1 MKLGIL
7 VNSNKNLGH
16 IEGITMVALGA
27 GHDLSIFVMDEGVR
41 LFRENSFL
49 QLTALG
55 GVDTSYCDHSA
66 RERDIL
72 KEELPGNLVCG
83 SQYNNAL
90 MNHDCDRVI
99 VL

>member
-1 MKLGIL
+1 MRLGIL
-7 VNSNKNLGH
+7 INSKKSLAH

-27 GHDLSIFVMDEGVR
+27 GHAVSIFVMDEGVM
-41 LFRENSFL
+41 LLREGNFL
-49 QLTALG
+49 KLTALD

-66 RERDIL
+66 RERGVL
-72 KEELPGNLVCG
+72 KEDMPGNIVCG

>member
-1 MKLGIL
+1 MRLGIL
-7 VNSNKNLGH
+7 INSKKSLSH

-27 GHDLSIFVMDEGVR
+27 GHAVSIFVMDEGVM
-41 LFRENSFL
+41 LLRESSFL
-49 QLTALG
+49 KLTALD

-66 RERDIL
+66 RERGVL
-72 KEELPGNLVCG
+72 KENMPGNIVCG